1 MIRTRLNVKCS
12 NDPNKPNKFEASRAK
27 ARDAIKNAN
36 VKRIEF
42 EKESILK
49 LQEVQ
54 VNLKQIVK
62 DDIQLIKFIFGG
74 KLDDI

>member
-12 NDPNKPNKFEASRAK
+12 NDSNKFEASRAK
-27 ARDAIKNAN
+27 AREAIKNAN

-42 EKESILK
+42 EKQSIQK